1 MKAKEVHELSDE
13 ALVQR
18 GGELREQL
26 FRLRFKQQLG
36 NTDVVHQIQVA
47 RKDLARIKT
56 ELRARELKGEEEAG
70 TRLPRRLPREK
81 RLRRTRARANA
92 AARAAARAS

>member
-1 MKAKEVHELSDE
+1 MKAKEIHELSDDN
-13 ALVQR
+13 LFQK

-36 NTDVVHQIQVA
+36 NTEVVHQIQTA

-56 ELRARELKGEEEAG
+56 ELRARELRAEEEAG
-70 TRLPRRLPREK
+70 TRVPRHKPRAE
-81 RLRRTRARANA
+81 RQRRTRARANA
-92 AARAAARAS
+92 AARA